1 MDFVKKSTKSRLNGI
16 IKNPIVG
23 LEWNFRFH
31 VAILDADVKEK
42 KLPILLP
49 EALNPHFHWLSGFN

>member
-42 KLPILLP
+42 KINKWNYPYDMI
-49 EALNPHFHWLSGFN
+49 